1 MRIKYKP
8 QDFRVRELLV
18 DDYLTPKGRWRVY
31 RVTKKKLTSFEA
43 ARELANLARVEPAE
57 VGLAGLK
64 DRQGVTTQYM
74 SVTGGRPVR
83 WRSNDLTIEPIGYA
97 DGPVT
102 SACSLGNAFTVTL
115 RRVSERAHETLA
127 SGLTQVRQHGVVN
140 YFGEQR
146 FGNLRFGQ
154 GWVARD
160 LALGEHEQ
168 ALKALLCGHS
178 EQDDARH
185 AEFKR
190 LLELRWGDWRACR
203 DIAGKFGQHHSVF
216 EQLARDPEDFLGGLR
231 RVAARLRLI
240 HLYAWQSH
248 VWNRAVAR
256 LIAETT
262 PPKERIVVPA
272 LEGPLFFA
280 RGAHPAEA
288 EFENHFRLPG
298 AGLEDVERPREREL
312 LTAVLAL
319 EGLKPEQFRI
329 DGVGGF
335 QLKGEERE
343 LVIRPRRMAVDRDGD
358 DPGCSVLRFELPRGA
373 YATVVVARLLGRMPE
388 VFDAAAALEAAGERA
403 QARAQDEENERDLHE
418 WPDEAPR
425 PRHARG
431 GHRGAPANGAGD
443 ARRRSGPDR
452 DRDERDAR
460 GPRPSTSDARARGPR
475 GPRPP
480 SDRGAAPRAREGRER
495 DPARRNSPAND
506 RAREGMTPRAKDA
519 AVEHSRVRASGDA
532 PPGRARESGRVR
544 EQAPG
549 SAERGSDLE
558 RDARPRKRSRSKKSD
573 VGRPRGKRRPVR
585 EPQPVVPLARPKR
598 PPRPKPDTDS
608 STPDAGGATGAGGT

>member
-115 RRVSERAHETLA
+115 RRVSQRAHETLA
-127 SGLTQVRQHGVVN
+127 SGLAHVREHGVVN

-160 LALGEHEQ
+160 LALGEHEA

-262 PPKERIVVPA
+262 PPKERIVVTA

-288 EFENHFRLPG
+288 EFENRFRLPG

-312 LTAVLAL
+312 LAAVLAL

-335 QLKGEERE
+335 QLKGEDRE

-358 DPGCSVLRFELPRGA
+358 DPGCSVLRFELPRGS

-403 QARAQDEENERDLHE
+403 QERAEDEANERDLHE

-431 GHRGAPANGAGD
+431 ADRDAPARGESD
-443 ARRRSGPDR
+443 ARRRPGPGR
-452 DRDERDAR
+452 DRHARDAR
-460 GPRPSTSDARARGPR
+460 APRSFQGDARAH
-475 GPRPP
+475 
-480 SDRGAAPRAREGRER
+480 APRATRGMDERGATSRPRDARER
-495 DPARRNSPAND
+495 DPARRHGPAHAGAHD
-506 RAREGMTPRAKDA
+506 RAAPHAKGARGESAKPRDA
-519 AVEHSRVRASGDA
+519 AGAPSR
-532 PPGRARESGRVR
+532 RVR
-544 EQAPG
+544 ESPEGADAAARVG
-549 SAERGSDLE
+549 EFE
-558 RDARPRKRSRSKKSD
+558 RDARPRKRPRSKKSD

-585 EPQPVVPLARPKR
+585 EAQPTTPLVRPKR
-598 PPRPKPDTDS
+598 PPRPKPATDS
-608 STPDAGGATGAGGT
+608 STPDAGGADGA